1 MEKHTFF
8 SAGRLSIIAVL
19 LLIFSLT
26 ACGQDS
32 KKSVNKQTTQEEISQ
47 IEKSEPDGSVLV
59 AYFSLA
65 DGMPDGADAVS
76 CATPVYGNTKTAAEE
91 IARQTGG
98 TLFAITT
105 EKEYPVSHGDCSEV
119 AEKEQK
125 ADERPKL
132 SFHIPDME
140 KYKTVYLG
148 FPIWWYQEPMA
159 VRSFLEEYDFSDKT
173 ILPFCTTLGADID
186 GSVDNIKSI
195 CPKAVVGEG
204 ITLPTESEDF
214 SEEIAEW
221 LQ

>member
-1 MEKHTFF
+1 MERHIFF
-8 SAGRLSIIAVL
+8 SPGRMGIIAVL
-19 LLIFSLT
+19 SLVFLLT
-26 ACGQDS
+26 ACGQDRKES
-32 KKSVNKQTTQEEISQ
+32 ADNQTVQEENSHM
-47 IEKSEPDGSVLV
+47 EKSEPDGSVLV

-105 EKEYPVSHGDCSEV
+105 EKKYPVSHEDCSEV

-132 SFHIPDME
+132 SSHIPDME
-140 KYKTVYLG
+140 KYKTIYLG

-159 VRSFLEEYDFSDKT
+159 IRSFLEEYDFSDKT
-173 ILPFCTTLGADID
+173 ILPFCTTLGADIG

-195 CPKAVVGEG
+195 CPKAVIGEG
-204 ITLPTESEDF
+204 ITLPTEGENF

>member
-8 SAGRLSIIAVL
+8 STGRLGILAVL
-19 LLIFSLT
+19 LLVLCLT
-26 ACGQDS
+26 ACGQYR
-32 KKSVNKQTTQEEISQ
+32 KTSVNKQTTQNGISK
-47 IEKSEPDGSVLV
+47 IEKSDPDGSVLV

-91 IARQTGG
+91 IAHQTGG

-105 EKEYPVSHGDCSEV
+105 EKEYPISHGDCSEV

-125 ADERPKL
+125 ADERPRL
-132 SFHIPDME
+132 SSHISDME

-173 ILPFCTTLGADID
+173 ILPFCTSLGADISD
-186 GSVDNIKSI
+186 SVANIKSI

-204 ITLPTESEDF
+204 ITLPTENEDF
-214 SEEIAEW
+214 SEEIEEW